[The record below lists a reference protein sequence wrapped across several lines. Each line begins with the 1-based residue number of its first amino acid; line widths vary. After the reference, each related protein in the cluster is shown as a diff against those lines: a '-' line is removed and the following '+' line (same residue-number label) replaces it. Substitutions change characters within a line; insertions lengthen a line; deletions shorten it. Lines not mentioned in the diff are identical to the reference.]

1 MIVKCPE
8 SVKVHSSLKGTLLGS
23 AAINTTLQHTS
34 GLHHSTLH
42 TLQWPRQWADTC
54 PHYPRGMW
62 CVMTPCLFPHYI
74 IMTYDVRAGPAVPRQ
89 GKLLGRTQAR
99 SQRSLPVV
107 VAPSLSLS
115 PVSARARSES
125 QSRGKVVTPH
135 SRSLTRGHN
144 NNIKYT
150 QTTQGPT

>member
-54 PHYPRGMW
+54 PHYPQGMMW
-62 CVMTPCLFPHYI
+62 CVMTRCLFPHYI

-107 VAPSLSLS
+107 VAPSLSL
-115 PVSARARSES
+115 
-125 QSRGKVVTPH
+125 QSRLELGLSLKVVA
-135 SRSLTRGHN
+135 RLSLRTLGLWPGV
-144 NNIKYT
+144 
-150 QTTQGPT
+150 TTII

>member
-34 GLHHSTLH
+34 GLHHFTLH

-62 CVMTPCLFPHYI
+62 CVMTRCLFPHYI

-107 VAPSLSLS
+107 VAPSLSL
-115 PVSARARSES
+115 
-125 QSRGKVVTPH
+125 QSRLELGLSLKVVA
-135 SRSLTRGHN
+135 RLSLRTLGLWPGV
-144 NNIKYT
+144 
-150 QTTQGPT
+150 TTII